1 MHPGWEFLHA
11 EEAELQRESEIASIM
26 LHLATTLQAI
36 PSDESIGYALSHE
49 WHQYIVV
56 FVRDKVPKLLG
67 VLIVVFILL
76 RVVQFFVKRLQSR
89 AITYVGNFHR
99 AAQLRT
105 MASILRATSFGVIG
119 FLAFLQILTIFN
131 IPYEPL
137 LASAG
142 ILGVGIG
149 LGAQSIFKDML
160 NGIFILL
167 EDQYNVGEVV
177 SIAGLKG
184 TVEDL
189 SLRSTKL
196 RDGDGTLYVIPNSQI
211 ATVSN
216 QSRDFS
222 VAQLSVSVD
231 ASANPDRVTE
241 ILKKLANDVRHDSAF
256 KDIVI
261 SDPDVL
267 GINEIR
273 GREVIYLINIRVRA
287 NQRDGVLRE
296 LRRRIVLAF
305 EKEGI
310 PLGISSNMLVM
321 QQKPNPT
328 APPAAPTIG
337 V

>member
-1 MHPGWEFLHA
+1 
-11 EEAELQRESEIASIM
+11 M
-26 LHLATTLQAI
+26 LHLATLLQGVPPEESL
-36 PSDESIGYALSHE
+36 PSLLTNQ
-49 WHQYIVV
+49 WHQYAVA
-56 FVRDKVPKLLG
+56 FVRNQLPKLLG
-67 VLIVVFILL
+67 ILIVVAVLH
-76 RVVQFFVKRLQSR
+76 RVVRFFVKRLQAS
-89 AITYVGNFHR
+89 ANQQVGNFHR

-105 MASILRATSFGVIG
+105 MASIFRATSYGVIG
-119 FLAFLQILTIFN
+119 FLAFLQVLTIFS

-177 SIAGLKG
+177 TIAGLKG

-189 SLRSTKL
+189 SLRSTRL
-196 RDGDGTLYVIPNSQI
+196 RDGDGTLYLIPNSQI

-216 QSRDFS
+216 QSRDYS
-222 VAQLSVSVD
+222 VAQLNVSVD
-231 ASANPDRVTE
+231 ASANPDRVVE
-241 ILKKLANDVRHDSAF
+241 ILRTLANDVRKDSAF

-267 GINEIR
+267 GVNEIR

-296 LRRRIVLAF
+296 LRRLIIVAF

-310 PLGISSNMLVM
+310 PLGISSNMLIM
-321 QQKPNPT
+321 QQRPDPT
-328 APPAAPTIG
+328 APPAPPTIG
-337 V
+337 A

>member
-1 MHPGWEFLHA
+1 MTSEPQYA
-11 EEAELQRESEIASIM
+11 PQEER
-26 LHLATTLQAI
+26 
-36 PSDESIGYALSHE
+36 LSHLLSTE
-49 WHQYIVV
+49 WHQDISVFLSSKLPKLV
-56 FVRDKVPKLLG
+56 FVLIFTF
-67 VLIVVFILL
+67 VLW
-76 RVVQFFVKRLQSR
+76 RVVQFFVNRLNRR
-89 AITYVGNFHR
+89 ASAQVANFHR

-105 MASILRATSFGVIG
+105 MASILRATAYGILG
-119 FLAFLQILTIFN
+119 FLTFLQVLTIFD
-131 IPYEPL
+131 IPYQPI

-149 LGAQSIFKDML
+149 LGAQSIFKDMI
-160 NGIFILL
+160 NGILILL

-189 SLRSTKL
+189 SLRSTRL

-211 ATVSN
+211 STVSN

-222 VAQLSVSVD
+222 VASLPVSVD
-231 ASANPDRVTE
+231 ASANPDRVIE
-241 ILKKLANDVRHDSAF
+241 LLRQLAEDVRNDSAF
-256 KDIVI
+256 RDIAI
-261 SDPDVL
+261 SDPDIL
-267 GINEIR
+267 GVNDIR
-273 GREVIYLINIRVRA
+273 GREVIYPVNIRVRA

-296 LRRRIVLAF
+296 LRRRVILAF

-321 QQKPNPT
+321 QQKPDPT

-337 V
+337 A